1 MSTPIPDVNLPVTG
15 TQLKA
20 HRERLQMAIE
30 DVANRL
36 LLSPRQVRALEDGLV
51 SAFYNQSFFNQAQTR
66 YLELLGLSVADT
78 PPPFVSG
85 AGIDRVTPSPVAPML
100 SAERPPTPSAPRTVV
115 DTDKAPS
122 STLAIVLA
130 VLTLIGVGAYTVY
143 YTQTP
148 NRPPRE
154 LPPAPEAAQPAPEVN
169 TAPVDT
175 AIVEPP
181 NPVDT
186 PAIDVVPIA
195 PPAAPLGAASP
206 TVAPPTPTIAPPT
219 PDATVPPTSRRS
231 DIGFVI
237 HANGLCWVFARDA
250 SGRETEVTL
259 RTGEDLQLARDLN
272 YLAIGDV
279 TAIELRFGSQTRD
292 IVGLAKDRRVLRLNQ
307 TELSRLRGE

>member
-1 MSTPIPDVNLPVTG
+1 VNLPITG

-154 LPPAPEAAQPAPEVN
+154 LPPAREAAQPAPEVN

-206 TVAPPTPTIAPPT
+206 TVAPPTP
-219 PDATVPPTSRRS
+219 DATVPPTSRRS

-259 RTGEDLQLARDLN
+259 RAGEDLQLARDLN

-279 TAIELRFGSQTRD
+279 TAIELRFGNQTRD

>member
-1 MSTPIPDVNLPVTG
+1 VSTPTPDVNLPVTG

-78 PPPFVSG
+78 PLPFVSG

-154 LPPAPEAAQPAPEVN
+154 LPPAPEAPQPAPEVN

-186 PAIDVVPIA
+186 PAVEVVPIA

-206 TVAPPTPTIAPPT
+206 TVAPPTP
-219 PDATVPPTSRRS
+219 DSTVSPTSRRS

-237 HANGLCWVFARDA
+237 HANGLCWVFARDT

-259 RTGEDLQLARDLN
+259 RAGEDLQLARDLN

-279 TAIELRFGSQTRD
+279 TAIELRFGNQTRD

>member
-1 MSTPIPDVNLPVTG
+1 MNLPVTG

-148 NRPPRE
+148 NKPPRE
-154 LPPAPEAAQPAPEVN
+154 LPPAPEAAQPAPELN

-181 NPVDT
+181 NP
-186 PAIDVVPIA
+186 
-195 PPAAPLGAASP
+195 
-206 TVAPPTPTIAPPT
+206 
-219 PDATVPPTSRRS
+219 
-231 DIGFVI
+231 
-237 HANGLCWVFARDA
+237 
-250 SGRETEVTL
+250 
-259 RTGEDLQLARDLN
+259 
-272 YLAIGDV
+272 
-279 TAIELRFGSQTRD
+279 
-292 IVGLAKDRRVLRLNQ
+292 
-307 TELSRLRGE
+307 

>member
-1 MSTPIPDVNLPVTG
+1 MSTPTPDVNLPVTG

-66 YLELLGLSVADT
+66 YLELLGLSVAHT
-78 PPPFVSG
+78 PPPSVSG
-85 AGIDRVTPSPVAPML
+85 AGVDSVTPSPVAPML

-122 STLAIVLA
+122 STLAVVLA
-130 VLTLIGVGAYTVY
+130 VITLIGVGAYTVY

-154 LPPAPEAAQPAPEVN
+154 LPPAPEAPQPAPEVN
-169 TAPVDT
+169 TAPEDT
-175 AIVEPP
+175 PIVEAP

-186 PAIDVVPIA
+186 PAIDVVPNA
-195 PPAAPLGAASP
+195 PAAAPLGAASP
-206 TVAPPTPTIAPPT
+206 TVAPPTPTVAPPT

-259 RTGEDLQLARDLN
+259 RAGEDLQLARDLN

>member
-1 MSTPIPDVNLPVTG
+1 MSTPTPDVNLPITG

-78 PPPFVSG
+78 PLPFVSG

-186 PAIDVVPIA
+186 PAVEVVPIA

-206 TVAPPTPTIAPPT
+206 TVAPPT

-259 RTGEDLQLARDLN
+259 RAGEDLQLARDLN

-279 TAIELRFGSQTRD
+279 TAIELRFGNQTRD

>member
-1 MSTPIPDVNLPVTG
+1 MSTPTPDVNLPITG

-78 PPPFVSG
+78 PLPFVSG

-169 TAPVDT
+169 TAPEDT
-175 AIVEPP
+175 AIVEAP

-186 PAIDVVPIA
+186 PAVEVVPIA

-206 TVAPPTPTIAPPT
+206 TVAPPTP
-219 PDATVPPTSRRS
+219 DSTVSPTSRRS

-279 TAIELRFGSQTRD
+279 TAIELRFGNQTRD

>member
-1 MSTPIPDVNLPVTG
+1 
-15 TQLKA
+15 
-20 HRERLQMAIE
+20 MAIE

-78 PPPFVSG
+78 PLPFVSG

-154 LPPAPEAAQPAPEVN
+154 LPPAPEAPQPAPEVN
-169 TAPVDT
+169 TAPEDT
-175 AIVEPP
+175 AIVEAP
-181 NPVDT
+181 N
-186 PAIDVVPIA
+186 
-195 PPAAPLGAASP
+195 
-206 TVAPPTPTIAPPT
+206 
-219 PDATVPPTSRRS
+219 
-231 DIGFVI
+231 
-237 HANGLCWVFARDA
+237 
-250 SGRETEVTL
+250 
-259 RTGEDLQLARDLN
+259 
-272 YLAIGDV
+272 
-279 TAIELRFGSQTRD
+279 
-292 IVGLAKDRRVLRLNQ
+292 
-307 TELSRLRGE
+307 

>member
-1 MSTPIPDVNLPVTG
+1 
-15 TQLKA
+15 
-20 HRERLQMAIE
+20 
-30 DVANRL
+30 
-36 LLSPRQVRALEDGLV
+36 
-51 SAFYNQSFFNQAQTR
+51 
-66 YLELLGLSVADT
+66 
-78 PPPFVSG
+78 
-85 AGIDRVTPSPVAPML
+85 
-100 SAERPPTPSAPRTVV
+100 
-115 DTDKAPS
+115 
-122 STLAIVLA
+122 LAIVLA

-154 LPPAPEAAQPAPEVN
+154 LPPAPEAPQPAPEVN

-186 PAIDVVPIA
+186 PAVEVVPIA

-206 TVAPPTPTIAPPT
+206 TVAPPTP
-219 PDATVPPTSRRS
+219 DSTVSPTSRRS

-237 HANGLCWVFARDA
+237 HANGLCWVFARDT

-259 RTGEDLQLARDLN
+259 RAGEDLQLARDLN

>member
-1 MSTPIPDVNLPVTG
+1 
-15 TQLKA
+15 
-20 HRERLQMAIE
+20 MAIE

-78 PPPFVSG
+78 PLPFVSG

-154 LPPAPEAAQPAPEVN
+154 LPPAPEAPQPAPEVN
-169 TAPVDT
+169 TAPEDT
-175 AIVEPP
+175 AIVEAP

-186 PAIDVVPIA
+186 PAIEVVPIA

-206 TVAPPTPTIAPPT
+206 TVAPPT

-237 HANGLCWVFARDA
+237 HANGLCWVFARDT

-259 RTGEDLQLARDLN
+259 RAGEDLQLARDLN

-279 TAIELRFGSQTRD
+279 TAIELRFGNQTRD